1 MASHAAVAGV
11 GVVPVV
17 AAARGT
23 GVTRSA
29 LSPSAARGV
38 VAAVPVSLP
47 RSAVSGVG
55 NADRVRVR
63 FAYAPGAV
71 RASVKVYAESG
82 TLDASEVRI
91 ARFLHLNRAS
101 VSAPSNPRRSRRR
114 VVAAARAPGGKPQIA
129 AASL

>member
-17 AAARGT
+17 AAARGP

-29 LSPSAARGV
+29 LSPS
-38 VAAVPVSLP
+38 LP
-47 RSAVSGVG
+47 RPAVSGVG